1 MRARRGAAREPVS
14 AWPGYVDA
22 LSTLL
27 IIVMFVVLVLGLA
40 QGFLSV
46 ALSGRDDALAT
57 LNRRIALLTDELA
70 LERREVAAIEARRA
84 AMARALADAETARGA
99 EVGALAAEIERLRGD
114 LSRVAGLLGDERGRV
129 AAREAEIAELGTR
142 LNAALVERVEVLSR
156 YRSDFFGRLR
166 AVLGERPDIRISG
179 DRFVFQAEVLFP
191 PASAELSA
199 AGEARIRDLARTL
212 LEIARQI
219 PPDVPW
225 VLRVDGHAD
234 RTPIRGSPR
243 FASNWEL
250 SAARAI
256 AVVQVLVSA
265 GLPPDRAAAT
275 AFGEFQPLD
284 PGDTP
289 EALARNRRIE
299 FRLTDR

>member
-1 MRARRGAAREPVS
+1 MRSRRGTAREPPS

-27 IIVMFVVLVLGLA
+27 IIVIFVLLVLGLA

-46 ALSGRDDALAT
+46 ALSGRDEALAV
-57 LNRRIALLTDELA
+57 LNRRVAALADELA
-70 LERREVAAIEARRA
+70 LERREAAR
-84 AMARALADAETARGA
+84 LT
-99 EVGALAAEIERLRGD
+99 GALAAAEAAGGTARGEVATLTAEIEGLRAD
-114 LSRVAGLLGDERGRV
+114 LARVARLLSDERGRV
-129 AAREAEIAELGTR
+129 ALRDAEIAALGTR
-142 LNAALVERVEVLSR
+142 LNAALAERVEVLTR

-166 AVLGERPDIRISG
+166 EVIGDRPDIRIAG
-179 DRFVFQAEVLFP
+179 DRFVFQSELLFP
-191 PASAELSA
+191 VGSAELSA

-212 LEIARQI
+212 LAIAQRI

-225 VLRVDGHAD
+225 ILRVDGHAD
-234 RTPIRGSPR
+234 RSPIRGGGR
-243 FASNWEL
+243 FATNWDL

-256 AVVQVLVSA
+256 AVAQLLIGA
-265 GLPPDRAAAT
+265 GLPPERVAAT

-284 PGDTP
+284 PADTP

>member
-1 MRARRGAAREPVS
+1 VRARRGAAREPVS

-46 ALSGRDDALAT
+46 ALSGREDALAA
-57 LNRRIALLTDELA
+57 LNRRVAALTEELA
-70 LERREVAAIEARRA
+70 LERREVSALEARRA
-84 AMARALADAETARGA
+84 GLARALAEAEAARGA
-99 EVGALAAEIERLRGD
+99 DVATLAAEIERLRGD
-114 LSRVAGLLGDERGRV
+114 LARVARLLGEERARV

-142 LNAALVERVEVLSR
+142 LNAALVERVEVLQR

-166 AVLGERPDIRISG
+166 EVLGERPDIRIAG

-191 PASAELSA
+191 PASAELSPS
-199 AGEARIRDLARTL
+199 GEARIRDLARTL

-219 PPDVPW
+219 PPELPW

-256 AVVQVLVSA
+256 AVVQLLASA
-265 GLPPDRAAAT
+265 GLPPERLAAT

-284 PGDTP
+284 PADTP

>member
-1 MRARRGAAREPVS
+1 MRPRRGAAREPPS

-27 IIVMFVVLVLGLA
+27 IIVIFVLLVLGLA
-40 QGFLSV
+40 QGFLSA
-46 ALSGRDDALAT
+46 ALSGRDAALAT
-57 LNRRIALLTDELA
+57 LNRRVAALTEELA
-70 LERREVAAIEARRA
+70 LERREVAALEARRA
-84 AMARALADAETARGA
+84 ALAAAEAARGA
-99 EVGALAAEIERLRGD
+99 EVGVLAAEIEGLRAD
-114 LSRVAGLLGDERGRV
+114 LARVARLLGDERGRV
-129 AAREAEIAELGTR
+129 ASREAEIAELGTR

-166 AVLGERPDIRISG
+166 EVLGERADIRIAG

-199 AGEARIRDLARTL
+199 TGEARIRELARTL
-212 LEIARQI
+212 IDLARRI
-219 PPDVPW
+219 PSDVPW

-243 FASNWEL
+243 FASNWDL

-275 AFGEFQPLD
+275 AFGEFQPID
-284 PGDTP
+284 PGDSP

>member
-1 MRARRGAAREPVS
+1 MRPRRGAAREPPS

-27 IIVMFVVLVLGLA
+27 IIVIFVLLVLGLA
-40 QGFLSV
+40 QGFLSA
-46 ALSGRDDALAT
+46 ALSGRDEALAT
-57 LNRRIALLTDELA
+57 LNRRVAALTEDLA
-70 LERREVAAIEARRA
+70 LERREVAALEARRA
-84 AMARALADAETARGA
+84 ALAAAEAARGA
-99 EVGALAAEIERLRGD
+99 EVGVLAAEIEGLRAD
-114 LSRVAGLLGDERGRV
+114 LARVARLLGDARGRV
-129 AAREAEIAELGTR
+129 ASREAEIAELGTR

-166 AVLGERPDIRISG
+166 EVLGERADIRIAG

-199 AGEARIRDLARTL
+199 TGEARIRELARTL
-212 LEIARQI
+212 IDLARRI
-219 PPDVPW
+219 PSDVPW

-243 FASNWEL
+243 FASNWDL

-275 AFGEFQPLD
+275 AFGEFQPID
-284 PGDTP
+284 PGDSP

>member
-1 MRARRGAAREPVS
+1 
-14 AWPGYVDA
+14 VDA

-27 IIVMFVVLVLGLA
+27 IIVIFVLLVLGLA
-40 QGFLSV
+40 QGFLSA
-46 ALSGRDDALAT
+46 ALSGRDAALAT
-57 LNRRIALLTDELA
+57 LNRRVAALTEELA
-70 LERREVAAIEARRA
+70 LERREVAALEARRA
-84 AMARALADAETARGA
+84 ALAAAEAARGA
-99 EVGALAAEIERLRGD
+99 EVGVLAAEIEGLRAD
-114 LSRVAGLLGDERGRV
+114 LARVARLLGDERGRV
-129 AAREAEIAELGTR
+129 ASREAEIAELGTR

-166 AVLGERPDIRISG
+166 EVLGERADIRIAG

-199 AGEARIRDLARTL
+199 TGEARIRELARTL
-212 LEIARQI
+212 IDLARRI

-234 RTPIRGSPR
+234 RSPIRGSPR
-243 FASNWEL
+243 FASNWDL

-275 AFGEFQPLD
+275 AFGEFQPID
-284 PGDTP
+284 PGDSP

>member
-1 MRARRGAAREPVS
+1 MRPRRGAAREPPS

-27 IIVMFVVLVLGLA
+27 IIVIFVLLVLGLA
-40 QGFLSV
+40 QGFLSA
-46 ALSGRDDALAT
+46 ALSGRDAALAT
-57 LNRRIALLTDELA
+57 LNRRVAALTEELA
-70 LERREVAAIEARRA
+70 LERREVAALEARRA
-84 AMARALADAETARGA
+84 ALAAAEAARGA
-99 EVGALAAEIERLRGD
+99 EVGVLAAEIEGLRAD
-114 LSRVAGLLGDERGRV
+114 LARVARLLGDERGRV
-129 AAREAEIAELGTR
+129 ASREAEIAALGTR

-166 AVLGERPDIRISG
+166 EVLGERADIRIAG

-199 AGEARIRDLARTL
+199 TGEARIRELARTL
-212 LEIARQI
+212 IDLARRI
-219 PPDVPW
+219 PSDVPW

-243 FASNWEL
+243 FASNWDL

-275 AFGEFQPLD
+275 AFGEFQPID
-284 PGDTP
+284 PGDSP

>member
-1 MRARRGAAREPVS
+1 
-14 AWPGYVDA
+14 VDA

-46 ALSGRDDALAT
+46 ALSGREDALAA
-57 LNRRIALLTDELA
+57 LNRRVAALTEELA
-70 LERREVAAIEARRA
+70 LERREVSALEARRA
-84 AMARALADAETARGA
+84 GLARALAEAEAARGA
-99 EVGALAAEIERLRGD
+99 DVATLAAEIERLRGD
-114 LSRVAGLLGDERGRV
+114 LSRVARLLGEERARV

-142 LNAALVERVEVLSR
+142 LNAALVERVEVLQR

-166 AVLGERPDIRISG
+166 EVLGERPDIRIAG

-191 PASAELSA
+191 PASAELSPS
-199 AGEARIRDLARTL
+199 GEARIRDLARTL

-219 PPDVPW
+219 PPEVPW

-256 AVVQVLVSA
+256 AVVQLLMSA
-265 GLPPDRAAAT
+265 GLPPERLAAT

>member
-1 MRARRGAAREPVS
+1 
-14 AWPGYVDA
+14 
-22 LSTLL
+22 
-27 IIVMFVVLVLGLA
+27 
-40 QGFLSV
+40 
-46 ALSGRDDALAT
+46 
-57 LNRRIALLTDELA
+57 
-70 LERREVAAIEARRA
+70 VAALEARRA
-84 AMARALADAETARGA
+84 GLARALAEAEASRGA
-99 EVGALAAEIERLRGD
+99 EVAALAAEIERLRGD
-114 LSRVAGLLGDERGRV
+114 LARVARLLGDERARV

-142 LNAALVERVEVLSR
+142 LNAALVERVEVLQR

-166 AVLGERPDIRISG
+166 EVLGERPDIRIAG

-191 PASAELSA
+191 PASAELSPS
-199 AGEARIRDLARTL
+199 GEARIRDLARTL

-219 PPDVPW
+219 PPEVPW

-256 AVVQVLVSA
+256 AVVQLLMSA
-265 GLPPDRAAAT
+265 GLPPERLAAT

>member
-1 MRARRGAAREPVS
+1 MRLRRGTAREPLS

-27 IIVMFVVLVLGLA
+27 IIVIFVLLVLGLA
-40 QGFLSV
+40 QGFLSA
-46 ALSGRDDALAT
+46 ALSGREDALAA
-57 LNRRIALLTDELA
+57 LNRRVAALTEALA
-70 LERREVAAIEARRA
+70 LERREAASLEARRA
-84 AMARALADAETARGA
+84 ALARALADSEAARGA
-99 EVGALAAEIERLRGD
+99 EVAALAAEIERLRGD
-114 LSRVAGLLGDERGRV
+114 LARVARLLGEERDRV
-129 AAREAEIAELGTR
+129 AAREREIADLGAR
-142 LNAALVERVEVLSR
+142 LNAALVERVETLER

-166 AVLGERPDIRISG
+166 EVLGERPDIRIAG

-191 PASAELSA
+191 PGSAELSA

-212 LEIARQI
+212 LDLSRRI

-225 VLRVDGHAD
+225 LLRVDGHAD
-234 RTPIRGSPR
+234 RTPIRGGGR
-243 FASNWEL
+243 FASNWDL

-256 AVVQVLVSA
+256 AVVQVLVAA
-265 GLPPDRAAAT
+265 GLPPERVAAA
-275 AFGEFQPLD
+275 AFGEFQPVD
-284 PGDTP
+284 AGDSP

>member
-1 MRARRGAAREPVS
+1 MRARRGAAREPLS

-27 IIVMFVVLVLGLA
+27 IIVIFVLLVLGLA
-40 QGFLSV
+40 QGFLSA
-46 ALSGRDDALAT
+46 ALSGREDALAA
-57 LNRRIALLTDELA
+57 LNRRVAALTEALA
-70 LERREVAAIEARRA
+70 LERREVAAAEARRA
-84 AMARALADAETARGA
+84 ALARALAEAEASRGA
-99 EVGALAAEIERLRGD
+99 EVGALAAEIERLRAD
-114 LSRVAGLLGDERGRV
+114 LSRVAALLGTERARV
-129 AAREAEIAELGTR
+129 AAREAEIAELGAR
-142 LNAALVERVEVLSR
+142 LNAALVERVEQLQR

-166 AVLGERPDIRISG
+166 AVLGERPDIRIAG

-191 PASAELSA
+191 PGSAELSP
-199 AGEARIRDLARTL
+199 AGEARIRELARTF

-219 PPDVPW
+219 PPDLPW

-265 GLPPDRAAAT
+265 GLPPERAAAT

-284 PGDTP
+284 PGDSP

>member
-1 MRARRGAAREPVS
+1 MRPRRGAAREPPS

-27 IIVMFVVLVLGLA
+27 IIVIFVLPVLGLS
-40 QGFLSV
+40 QGFLSA
-46 ALSGRDDALAT
+46 ALSGRDEALAT
-57 LNRRIALLTDELA
+57 LNRRVAALTEELA
-70 LERREVAAIEARRA
+70 LERREVAGLEARRA
-84 AMARALADAETARGA
+84 ALARALAEAETARGA
-99 EVGALAAEIERLRGD
+99 EVGTLAAEIEGLRAD
-114 LSRVAGLLGDERGRV
+114 LARVARLLGDERGRV
-129 AAREAEIAELGTR
+129 AAREAEIAALGTR

-166 AVLGERPDIRISG
+166 EVLGERADIRIAG

-199 AGEARIRDLARTL
+199 TGEARIRELARTL
-212 LEIARQI
+212 IDLARRI

-234 RTPIRGSPR
+234 RSPIRGSPR
-243 FASNWEL
+243 FASNWDL

-275 AFGEFQPLD
+275 AFGEFQPID
-284 PGDTP
+284 PGDSP

>member
-1 MRARRGAAREPVS
+1 MRPRRGTAREPPS

-27 IIVMFVVLVLGLA
+27 IIVIFVLLVLGLA
-40 QGFLSV
+40 QGFLSA
-46 ALSGRDDALAT
+46 ALSGRDAALAT
-57 LNRRIALLTDELA
+57 LNRRVAALTEELA
-70 LERREVAAIEARRA
+70 LERREVAALEARRA
-84 AMARALADAETARGA
+84 ALAAAEAARGA
-99 EVGALAAEIERLRGD
+99 EVGALTAEIEGLRAD
-114 LSRVAGLLGDERGRV
+114 LARVARLLGDERGRV
-129 AAREAEIAELGTR
+129 ASREAEIAELGTR

-166 AVLGERPDIRISG
+166 EVLGERADIRIAG

-199 AGEARIRDLARTL
+199 TGEARIRELARTL
-212 LEIARQI
+212 IDLARRI

-234 RTPIRGSPR
+234 RSPIRGSPR
-243 FASNWEL
+243 FASNWDL

-275 AFGEFQPLD
+275 AFGEFQPID
-284 PGDTP
+284 PGDSP

>member
-1 MRARRGAAREPVS
+1 MRPRRGAAREPPS

-27 IIVMFVVLVLGLA
+27 IIVIFVLLVLGLA
-40 QGFLSV
+40 QGFLSA
-46 ALSGRDDALAT
+46 ALSGRDAALAT
-57 LNRRIALLTDELA
+57 LNRRVAALTEELA
-70 LERREVAAIEARRA
+70 LERREVAALEARRA
-84 AMARALADAETARGA
+84 ALAAAEAARGA
-99 EVGALAAEIERLRGD
+99 EVGVLAAEIEGLRAD
-114 LSRVAGLLGDERGRV
+114 RARVARLLGDERGRV
-129 AAREAEIAELGTR
+129 ASREAEIAELGTR

-166 AVLGERPDIRISG
+166 EVLGERADIRIAG

-199 AGEARIRDLARTL
+199 TGEARIRELARTL
-212 LEIARQI
+212 IDLARRI
-219 PPDVPW
+219 PSDVPW

-243 FASNWEL
+243 FASNWDL

-275 AFGEFQPLD
+275 AFGEFQPID
-284 PGDTP
+284 PGDSP